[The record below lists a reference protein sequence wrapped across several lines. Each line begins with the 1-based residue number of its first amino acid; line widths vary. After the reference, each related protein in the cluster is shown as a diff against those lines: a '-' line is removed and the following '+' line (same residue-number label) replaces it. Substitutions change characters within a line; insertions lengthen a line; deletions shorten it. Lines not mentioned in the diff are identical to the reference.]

1 MAASWSRSFLQAL
14 LIQLK
19 LLVSFLNFRSLS
31 FRDGQ
36 VHDRDHNHGYVS
48 NMSVTQCI
56 SHESFIWNCPNLHKL
71 ECSIDEILTAMMEV
85 CTKKLKS
92 FFFSTF
98 VHANQ
103 SIVIKLCKWQLLDH
117 GLSLAFPVVNEL
129 KYLSAFWISG
139 HFHSMTVKF
148 MIVIIIMVMSR
159 ICLSHNA

>member
-85 CTKKLKS
+85 CTKKLQA
-92 FFFSTF
+92 FFFST
-98 VHANQ
+98 VEHANQ

-117 GLSLAFPVVNEL
+117 GLSLAFPVVKVFVSFLNFQVT
-129 KYLSAFWISG
+129 Y
-139 HFHSMTVKF
+139 SMTVKF
-148 MIVIIIMVMSR
+148 MIVIIIMFMSR